1 MHADSIRKL
10 FEEVRKG
17 KLSPDEAVERLRYLP
32 FEDLEFAKVDHH
44 RLLRVGMPEVIF
56 GQAETPLQV
65 AQILTRL
72 AKHGGNVLAPRAT
85 EAQYGAVKKKVPK
98 ADFPERARAI

>member
-44 RLLRVGMPEVIF
+44 RLLRVGMPAAIF
-56 GQAETPLQV
+56 GQAKTRLQV
-65 AQILTRL
+65 ALLFTRL
-72 AKHGGNVLAPRAT
+72 ATHAGDVSARRGSG
-85 EAQYGAVKKKVPK
+85 AQFAAVKKNGPK
-98 ADFPERARAI
+98 GEDRVRARA